1 MSSHFMGWQAP
12 APAALSK
19 ACQGGC
25 FQKHR
30 YRGNCVREKQSCPR
44 NGFDYTDHL
53 IPEEW
58 QPTHNPVHL
67 YSHPARNKAMPLCRP
82 CRQVPLTP
90 KWGPHTPGEPGSCQV
105 PLQEEL
111 LPAPGRDTDA
121 LTRQAARSGWG
132 TAAHPSLGTA
142 CLQKAPAKNEVK
154 AARPGHLEL
163 HGSDKHASSFASFCD
178 LVSQS
183 QARQCSDS
191 KTAARK

>member
-1 MSSHFMGWQAP
+1 MKVARSHLFRPLQAALGISVGSLQVPAVLMSSCFMGWQAP

-90 KWGPHTPGEPGSCQV
+90 KWGPHTLGEPGSCQV

-111 LPAPGRDTDA
+111 LPALRRDTDA
-121 LTRQAARSGWG
+121 LTQQTARSGWG
-132 TAAHPSLGTA
+132 LQLALPWALLAYRRH
-142 CLQKAPAKNEVK
+142 LQKMRLKLQ
-154 AARPGHLEL
+154 GQ
-163 HGSDKHASSFASFCD
+163 DI
-178 LVSQS
+178 
-183 QARQCSDS
+183 
-191 KTAARK
+191 

>member
-1 MSSHFMGWQAP
+1 MGWQAP

-90 KWGPHTPGEPGSCQV
+90 KWGPHTLGEPGSCQV

-111 LPAPGRDTDA
+111 LPALRRDTDA
-121 LTRQAARSGWG
+121 LTRQTARSGWG
-132 TAAHPSLGTA
+132 
-142 CLQKAPAKNEVK
+142 LQLALPWALLAYRRHLQKNEVK

-183 QARQCSDS
+183 QAQQCSDS
-191 KTAARK
+191 KTTVRK